1 MHIHGRRVL
10 RAAVILAG
18 VSALLIGAAAAAQE
32 EERPKI
38 FLEKKIFADTSDGK
52 KSFYEV
58 HTVSEGESLW
68 KIFNRRSP
76 LFPAEYVPM
85 LKEFRRAN
93 PGVADPGMLKA
104 GQKILIPSG
113 PTAQT
118 DSRVAEGKAV
128 PHRVAK
134 GDNLTKLLKARK
146 VSRAELPRYLG
157 AVKELN
163 ESVRD
168 VNIIIA
174 GRTILLPTGEY
185 FAPAAE
191 KLPETAAKEAP
202 KEAPKEVT
210 KEVPPE
216 TPPEPPAVALS
227 RDVPPEPL
235 PAAAEP
241 AKPEAQ
247 LRVPA
252 APSPAAPAVM
262 TAPEPPKP
270 EPAKKEEAPA
280 LLPPK
285 PPYRGLLTD
294 LLTGLGEKWVD
305 RGTLYLPVPSGGEV
319 VLNLEDFP
327 IARFSNGTQAL
338 IDFRGALP
346 REIRALILETWKNY
360 RVVSFEGAGDAG
372 EMVHRLLQASGYH
385 SVKEGI
391 SHPLVIGERVSVTL
405 PARWVVLQTPDSLLK
420 GQVILVKE
428 VPEKPAGDLVAV
440 LRYADRVGIR
450 VLPFATDPSALEGF
464 LVGIG
469 EAVEEVEPP
478 RRAVPSAGLPAL
490 DFALDY
496 LGIPKKEEERLTIG
510 GKGHAFRLVIQ
521 PERLFETGGKRYVV
535 DTGKMAPAL
544 RAIVRDAGFAVFP
557 VGKDDTGK
565 GIFQRL
571 LKEAGISSEAR
582 KGFLLSGG
590 DKGGYSV
597 RVTGTFLTSAEWLEA
612 KKLRGAVLIAGRT
625 HTATRTLLRDLGVE
639 IVEW

>member
-10 RAAVILAG
+10 RDWGIVAG
-18 VSALLIGAAAAAQE
+18 VAALLIASAAAAQE

-38 FLEKKIFADTSDGK
+38 FLEKKIFADTSGGK

-58 HTVSEGESLW
+58 HAVSEGESLW
-68 KIFNRRSP
+68 KILSRRSP
-76 LFPAEYVPM
+76 LTPEEYIPL

-93 PGVADPGMLKA
+93 PGVANPGKLKA
-104 GQKILIPSG
+104 GQKILIPSLL
-113 PTAQT
+113 PAAQT
-118 DSRVAEGKAV
+118 DPRVGGGRAV

-134 GDNLTKLLKARK
+134 GDNLTKLLKTRK
-146 VSRAELPRYLG
+146 VSRAELPKYLN

-163 ESVRD
+163 ESIRD
-168 VNIIIA
+168 VNRILA
-174 GRTILLPTGEY
+174 GRTILLPTDRY
-185 FAPAAE
+185 FAPEPE
-191 KLPETAAKEAP
+191 KPRETAAREAP
-202 KEAPKEVT
+202 KEDSKEGAPGT
-210 KEVPPE
+210 SPE
-216 TPPEPPAVALS
+216 LPVVALS
-227 RDVPPEPL
+227 RDVAPEPL

-247 LRVPA
+247 LRASA
-252 APSPAAPAVM
+252 APQPAVPVVM
-262 TAPEPPKP
+262 TAPEP
-270 EPAKKEEAPA
+270 AKKEVPA

-338 IDFRGALP
+338 IDFRGTMP
-346 REIRALILETWKNY
+346 EKIRALILETWKNY
-360 RVVSFEGAGDAG
+360 RVVSFEGTANAG
-372 EMVHRLLQASGYH
+372 EMVHRLLQGSGYH

-391 SHPLVIGERVSVTL
+391 SHPLVIGEGVSVTL
-405 PARWVVLQTPDSLLK
+405 PARWVVLRTPDSLLK
-420 GQVILVKE
+420 GEVILVKE
-428 VPEKPAGDLVAV
+428 VPEKPTGDLVAV

-450 VLPFATDPSALEGF
+450 VLPYATDPSALEGF
-464 LVGIG
+464 LVGVG
-469 EAVEEVEPP
+469 EAREEVEPP
-478 RRAVPSAGLPAL
+478 RLAVPSAGLPAL

-496 LGIPKKEEERLTIG
+496 LGLPKKEGERMTIG
-510 GKGHAFRLVIQ
+510 GKGDAFRLVIQ
-521 PERLFETGGKRYVV
+521 PDRLFETGGRRYVV

-544 RAIVRDAGFAVFP
+544 RTIVRDSGFSVFP

-571 LKEAGISSEAR
+571 LKEAGISSEVR
-582 KGFLLSGG
+582 KGFPVSGG
-590 DKGGYSV
+590 DKEGYSV
-597 RVTGTFLTSAEWLEA
+597 RVTGMFLTSAEWLEA
-612 KKLRGAVLIAGRT
+612 RKLREAVLFAGRT